1 MSVFVKIFQVYD
13 VDTEADDAVA
23 AADDDVDADSMI
35 AMMNSVQNVYD
46 LLLYILHQPQW
57 LRIDTSI
64 DLLWVT

>member
-23 AADDDVDADSMI
+23 AADDDVDVDADSMI

-46 LLLYILHQPQW
+46 LLLYILQQPQ
-57 LRIDTSI
+57 
-64 DLLWVT
+64 